1 MNVITLARIS
11 LSLLCM
17 LSLDGNCTD
26 TTAVRILCTQV
37 FVMVHFEREHF
48 CASCSIQSYTPK
60 R

>member
-26 TTAVRILCTQV
+26 TTAVRILCPQV

-48 CASCSIQSYTPK
+48 CA
-60 R
+60 